1 MYDRDAMGVTITKRN
16 GTTERNNHDEYT
28 NYYNKATYGY
38 FNDMSE
44 NGIVFYILY
53 VLYVFV
59 KIHTCNYNV
68 ITNGIN

>member
-44 NGIVFYILY
+44 NGIVFYIAE
-53 VLYVFV
+53 
-59 KIHTCNYNV
+59 N
-68 ITNGIN
+68 